1 MKIAPLHKVFQ
12 TKKNVESVIVH
23 TGQHYERKMS
33 GVFFED
39 LKLPEPKYFLE
50 IKKGSLIQ
58 RLSNIMI
65 KLESIIEAE
74 KPDLMV
80 VVGDVTSTLGGAL
93 TANKMNIPLAHIE
106 AGLRSFDSTM
116 PEETN
121 RIITDRLSNF
131 LFVTEKSGI
140 ENLKNEGIDEN
151 KIHFVGNLM
160 IDSLSENLKKADKIE
175 LKIDFDE
182 YVVITMHRPANV
194 DNFERLNR
202 IIDIIEMVTRYIPI
216 VFPIH
221 PRTKN
226 NLEKF
231 NLTGRVSKI
240 QNLKIIEPQGY
251 LYFLKLMNE
260 AKGVIT
266 DSGGIQEETTFLNIP
281 CLTLR
286 NSTERP
292 STVELGTNTLI
303 PNLNL
308 NEIERN
314 LSKILNGEYKT
325 GSIPPLWDGK
335 SATRVADIL
344 LN

>member
-12 TKKNVESVIVH
+12 AKKNVESVIVH

-39 LKLPEPKYFLE
+39 LNLPLPRYFLE
-50 IKKGSLIQ
+50 VKKGSLIQ
-58 RLSNIMI
+58 RLAKIMTG
-65 KLESIIEAE
+65 LEPIIEDE
-74 KPDLMV
+74 KPDLTV

-106 AGLRSFDSTM
+106 AGLRSFDSEM
-116 PEETN
+116 PEEIN
-121 RIITDRLSNF
+121 RIITDRLSDF

-140 ENLKNEGIDEN
+140 ENLKREGLDET

-160 IDSLSENLKKADKIE
+160 IDSLSENLEKADEIE

-182 YVVITMHRPANV
+182 YVVMTMHRPSNV
-194 DNFERLNR
+194 DNAESLNQITR
-202 IIDIIEMVTRYIPI
+202 IIEMVTRYIPV

-231 NLTGRVSKI
+231 NLSDSIAKI
-240 QNLKIIEPQGY
+240 PNLKIIEPQGY
-251 LYFLKLMNE
+251 LYFLKLMKE

-266 DSGGIQEETTFLNIP
+266 DSGGIQEETTYLKIP

-292 STVELGTNTLI
+292 ATVESGTNTLI

-308 NEIERN
+308 NEIE
-314 LSKILNGEYKT
+314 LTLVKILNGEYKT

-335 SATRVADIL
+335 SAARVADIL
-344 LN
+344 FN